1 LKFGSGLLAIGVAG
15 SGKSVVLNEV
25 AKVLTCIF
33 FKDGEILMCAA
44 TGLLAEN
51 FNDAASTVNSAI
63 GAYPQFGTEP
73 NWNLS
78 VKEWSDLIQMHGKI
92 TSNLKVLVNTEV
104 YAQSSNMLQALFEMR
119 RDHDGLKFICLMDG
133 DPPQPM
139 HEDEQEDRSSNHQVC
154 SIQNHILMKHTT
166 IQHLLPEVRVVVFE
180 TPKRQL
186 DKNVHAL
193 SNAVRYG
200 QAKPCHVQ
208 QMRSN
213 PYVPGVT
220 KVDIILCSRRN
231 DMAHH
236 NKTNLDGLPGQ
247 VQLFDAKPVGSTS
260 ARDVVSYALRL
271 KVNAPVL
278 FCKGL
283 LLKVHKTSDQRK
295 ITNGA
300 RGTILKICA
309 DIILVALSGKALVVE
324 VERERFLKRGLE
336 YLQFPL
342 DLGWATTI
350 KRAGGMTFTT
360 TAIDFGFNWSL
371 PETQLCA
378 SAKHS
383 WRMSQAYGA
392 ITRSR
397 LLAYFVNAGSFKDS
411 VMLLFLNNQNMEAL
425 AFLKALA
432 DQAKMPYFRS
442 QQEKMYLSLK
452 HQETKPVTKKPK
464 AVSYE
469 LFEMLMMSDSTS
481 SDAIS
486 KMVYV
491 AKYPNVLTNQ
501 PAGYYCKGSFT
512 STESVK
518 VLVKKTHQGHDQ
530 QNEIRALKALSGI
543 PGIPTLLG
551 QIILNE
557 EKRLVLQDA
566 DAIPCRIADLNSDQ
580 SADLLRIKND
590 MNGRGWSLHIRDENV
605 WLISESNKIML
616 MNFEAA
622 QLSASS
628 AAPSSLQ

>member
-1 LKFGSGLLAIGVAG
+1 
-15 SGKSVVLNEV
+15 
-25 AKVLTCIF
+25 
-33 FKDGEILMCAA
+33 
-44 TGLLAEN
+44 
-51 FNDAASTVNSAI
+51 
-63 GAYPQFGTEP
+63 
-73 NWNLS
+73 
-78 VKEWSDLIQMHGKI
+78 
-92 TSNLKVLVNTEV
+92 
-104 YAQSSNMLQALFEMR
+104 
-119 RDHDGLKFICLMDG
+119 
-133 DPPQPM
+133 
-139 HEDEQEDRSSNHQVC
+139 
-154 SIQNHILMKHTT
+154 MKHTT

-186 DKNVHAL
+186 DKNVQAL
-193 SNAVRYG
+193 SNAVRYA

-213 PYVPGVT
+213 PFVPGVT

-236 NKTNLDGLPGQ
+236 NKTNLDGFLGQ
-247 VQLFDAKPVGSTS
+247 VQLVDAKPIGSTS
-260 ARDVVSYALRL
+260 AQDVVSYALRL

-278 FCKGL
+278 FRQGL
-283 LLKVHKTSDQRK
+283 HLKVHKKSDRRK
-295 ITNGA
+295 IANGA
-300 RGTILKICA
+300 RGTILKISE
-309 DIILVALSGKALVVE
+309 DIILVALSGKNLVVE
-324 VERERFLKRGLE
+324 VERERFLKHRLTNRLE
-336 YLQFPL
+336 FLQFPL

-371 PETQLCA
+371 SEAQLCA
-378 SAKHS
+378 NAKQT

-425 AFLKALA
+425 AFLQALV

-442 QQEKMYLSLK
+442 EQEKMYLSLK
-452 HQETKPVTKKPK
+452 HQEPKPVTKKPK

-469 LFEMLMMSDSTS
+469 LFEILIESDLTS
-481 SDAIS
+481 SDATS
-486 KMVYV
+486 KMVYA

-543 PGIPTLLG
+543 PGIPTVLG
-551 QIILNE
+551 KIILNE
-557 EKRLVLQDA
+557 ETRLVLHDA
-566 DAIPCRIADLNSDQ
+566 GAIPCRRIADLNSDQ

-590 MNGRGWSLHIRDENV
+590 INGRGWSLHIRDENV